1 MSRPIIYSYVD
12 SIGTL
17 RMATQPVG
25 HYSQHP
31 FRVVYASRGHA
42 CFRDS
47 MIGDGPPFYGT
58 EAEAI
63 AYLVEG
69 KTP

>member
-12 SIGTL
+12 SLGTL

-25 HYSQHP
+25 YYSQHP
-31 FRVVYASRGHA
+31 FRVVYASSGGPR
-42 CFRDS
+42 FRDS
-47 MIGDGPPFYGT
+47 MIGDGPPFYGN

-63 AYLVEG
+63 AYLLDGEA
-69 KTP
+69 P